1 MFSVAPFLLGG
12 GEGGWKAPDS
22 GGGGMGGGGGWVGGV
37 SCEEFGVDN
46 GGGVGALDS

>member
-1 MFSVAPFLLGG
+1 MFSVAPFLLGGGG

-22 GGGGMGGGGGWVGGV
+22 GGGGMGGGGV

-46 GGGVGALDS
+46 GRGGGALDP